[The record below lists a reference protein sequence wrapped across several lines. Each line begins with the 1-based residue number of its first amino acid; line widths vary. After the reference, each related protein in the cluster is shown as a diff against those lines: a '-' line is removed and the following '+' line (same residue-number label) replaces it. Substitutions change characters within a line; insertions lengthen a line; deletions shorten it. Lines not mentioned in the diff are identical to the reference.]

1 MSVGI
6 RRYNAVGRRGSMRL
20 TRNDARSGFES
31 SVYQRRPVN
40 GLTRAREEEGKG
52 EERG

>member
-1 MSVGI
+1 
-6 RRYNAVGRRGSMRL
+6 MRL

-52 EERG
+52 GEREEVRRESNVLRLETY